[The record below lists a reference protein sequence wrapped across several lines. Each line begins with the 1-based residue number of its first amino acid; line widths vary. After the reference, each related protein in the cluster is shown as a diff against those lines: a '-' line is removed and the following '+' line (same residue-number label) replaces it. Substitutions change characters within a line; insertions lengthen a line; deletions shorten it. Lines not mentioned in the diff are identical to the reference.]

1 MDENNFLKIIE
12 LIINSGA
19 SYAELKTDSL
29 YIKALKGSNDKQ
41 SFNKIKIGDEICCT
55 KERSDIMQIKSL
67 YVGVI
72 NIFNRKTNDVYV
84 KIGSKVKQGQI
95 LGIIMFLKI
104 PIDIVSPAK
113 GIVTEVLVKN
123 NEMVEYGQVL
133 FKIKI

>member
-12 LIINSGA
+12 QIINSGA

-41 SFNKIKIGDEICCT
+41 SFNKIKIGDEICYT